1 MRYFATFIPGA
12 RDIVYQRLS
21 KFANANLAVSQIFD
35 GLVIFDSSLTVAQLS
50 ELRFF
55 NNVFALLHDFGER
68 TEPAA
73 ATILPEVMNVAL
85 PELPYGDAF
94 TVKVS
99 EANTFVSADTQKV
112 AQYIA
117 GITTKMPSAH
127 RPDDEFLLLRRSDG
141 RTLWGWRLPRAGF
154 KYRNVE
160 QGELRTELAHL
171 MGLVAGLTPKMT
183 VLDPFAG
190 YGGIVRE
197 ALQGFHAKEVIAVEQ
212 NQHLIPHL
220 KSIPRLVA
228 IQGDAKQLAHVHSR
242 SIDRV
247 ITDPPWGDFAQANPA
262 ELRALYRHALAQ
274 MHRVLRVKGAVVMV
288 TSAPFLPEVAA
299 ETSFDVVKEYPI
311 LVSGRKATI
320 YKLRRLD

>member
-1 MRYFATFIPGA
+1 MKYFATFIPGT
-12 RDIVYQRLS
+12 RDIIYQRLS
-21 KFANANLAVSQIFD
+21 KFANANVAVDQIFD
-35 GLVIFDSSLTVAQLS
+35 GLVIFESSLTIAQLS

-55 NNVFALLHDFGER
+55 NNVFVLLHDFGER

-73 ATILPEVMNVAL
+73 DILPEVMGVAL
-85 PELPYGDAF
+85 PKLPYGDAF
-94 TVKVS
+94 VVKVS
-99 EANTFVSADTQKV
+99 EANVLVAADTQKI
-112 AQYIA
+112 AHYIA

-160 QGELRTELAHL
+160 QGELRPEIAHI
-171 MGLVAGLTPKMT
+171 MGLVAGLTSKMT

-228 IQGDAKQLAHVHSR
+228 MLGDAKQLAHIHGR

-247 ITDPPWGDFAQANPA
+247 ITDPPWGDFDQANIA
-262 ELRALYRHALAQ
+262 ELRALYRHALTQ
-274 MHRVLRVKGAVVMV
+274 MHRVLRVKGAVVIV
-288 TSAPFLPEVAA
+288 TSVPFLPQVAG
-299 ETSFDVVKEYPI
+299 ETGFDVVKEYPI
-311 LVSGRKATI
+311 LVSGHKTTL

>member
-1 MRYFATFIPGA
+1 MKYFATFIPGT
-12 RDIVYQRLS
+12 RDIIYQRLS
-21 KFANANLAVSQIFD
+21 KFSNASLAVNHIFD
-35 GLVIFDSSLTVAQLS
+35 GLVIFDSSLTIAQLS

-55 NNVFALLHDFGER
+55 NNVFVLLHDFGER
-68 TEPAA
+68 TEPAVN
-73 ATILPEVMNVAL
+73 ILPEVLGVAL

-99 EANTFVSADTQKV
+99 EANTFVSADTKK
-112 AQYIA
+112 AAGYIA
-117 GITTKMPSAH
+117 GITTKIPSAH

-141 RTLWGWRLPRAGF
+141 HTLWGWRLPRAGF
-154 KYRNVE
+154 KQCTLE
-160 QGELRTELAHL
+160 QGELRPELAHI

-190 YGGIVRE
+190 YGGVVRE
-197 ALQGFHAKEVIAVEQ
+197 ALQGFHAKEVVAVEQ

-228 IQGDAKQLAHVHSR
+228 VQGDAKQLAHIQSR

-247 ITDPPWGDFAQANPA
+247 ITDPPWGDFAQADPA

-274 MHRVLRVKGAVVMV
+274 MHRVLRVKGAVVTV